1 MAAVPKRRISRTR
14 RDKRR
19 THWKAKAATITTC
32 SHCGQR
38 AVPHRVCQSCGT
50 YRGREYV
57 EAEI

>member
-19 THWKAKAATITTC
+19 THWKAHASAVSKC
-32 SHCGQR
+32 GHCGQPM
-38 AVPHRVCQSCGT
+38 VPHRVCPSCGY

-57 EAEI
+57 EPEV